1 MTEFIQN
8 IENMN
13 IDLGIFTS
21 FGVTD
26 VLDILIVAFVFYKF
40 LMLVKETRA
49 EQLIKGMIIL
59 LVALK
64 LSEVANLVMIHFILQ
79 QTMTLGVLALLIVF
93 QPELRRALEYIGRSK
108 LLAKSLAE
116 LLNEDMEERYDEI
129 VNAVTVLSRN
139 RIGVLLVMEK
149 NTGLGDIIDTGIL
162 IDGKITSNLIQN
174 IFFPNSPLHDG
185 AVVIRKDRIV
195 SAGCIL
201 PLSDSVNLSKD
212 LGTRH
217 RAALGMVEN
226 TDALVII
233 VSEETGAI
241 SLAKDGKLSRFLDG
255 NTLKGIL
262 KLTFEQPH
270 DKKKHHG
277 RKIWRPRNDET
288 T

>member
-139 RIGVLLVMEK
+139 RIGVLLVMER

-185 AVVIRKDRIV
+185 AVVIRNDRIV

-217 RAALGMVEN
+217 RAALGMVEH

-270 DKKKHHG
+270 DKKETPWA
-277 RKIWRPRNDET
+277 KIWRPRNDET

>member
-149 NTGLGDIIDTGIL
+149 KYWT
-162 IDGKITSNLIQN
+162 
-174 IFFPNSPLHDG
+174 
-185 AVVIRKDRIV
+185 
-195 SAGCIL
+195 
-201 PLSDSVNLSKD
+201 
-212 LGTRH
+212 
-217 RAALGMVEN
+217 
-226 TDALVII
+226 
-233 VSEETGAI
+233 
-241 SLAKDGKLSRFLDG
+241 
-255 NTLKGIL
+255 
-262 KLTFEQPH
+262 
-270 DKKKHHG
+270 
-277 RKIWRPRNDET
+277 W
-288 T
+288 

>member
-1 MTEFIQN
+1 
-8 IENMN
+8 
-13 IDLGIFTS
+13 
-21 FGVTD
+21 
-26 VLDILIVAFVFYKF
+26 
-40 LMLVKETRA
+40 MLVKETRA

-162 IDGKITSNLIQN
+162 IDGKITSN
-174 IFFPNSPLHDG
+174 
-185 AVVIRKDRIV
+185 
-195 SAGCIL
+195 
-201 PLSDSVNLSKD
+201 SDSKY
-212 LGTRH
+212 
-217 RAALGMVEN
+217 
-226 TDALVII
+226 I
-233 VSEETGAI
+233 
-241 SLAKDGKLSRFLDG
+241 FPQ
-255 NTLKGIL
+255 
-262 KLTFEQPH
+262 LTSS
-270 DKKKHHG
+270 
-277 RKIWRPRNDET
+277 
-288 T
+288 